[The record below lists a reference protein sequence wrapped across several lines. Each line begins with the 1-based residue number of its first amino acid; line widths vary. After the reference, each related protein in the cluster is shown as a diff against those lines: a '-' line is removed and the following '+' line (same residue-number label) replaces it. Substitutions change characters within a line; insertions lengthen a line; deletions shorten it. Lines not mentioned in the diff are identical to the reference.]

1 MRRALALLDLHPF
14 RPARRLLAASLALAA
29 PGCGGASASRV
40 EVLQPSPPP
49 APAPAPAPEARNPP
63 PPSDAP
69 EPDPEASRL
78 FLSRVGQQRQPAS
91 APVPRVTA
99 LALEN
104 TARGEARGL
113 TVMGDVVSLAIAE
126 GESGAIPV
134 RVAPGECT
142 VFIAQG
148 GLGVIEV
155 DLFVTK
161 GAAPALEIA
170 AQDADSGPVAVIGGR
185 GACFS
190 VPGSMPL
197 AVSLH
202 AQVRRGV
209 GVVLVQGYRGPRPP
223 APPAAAPPGATPPDT
238 APPSAAPPAAASSS
252 TATPPA
258 ATPPGASRGA
268 PPR

>member
-1 MRRALALLDLHPF
+1 M
-14 RPARRLLAASLALAA
+14 LAASLALAA

-49 APAPAPAPEARNPP
+49 APAPAPAPEVRNPP

-104 TARGEARGL
+104 TARGEARGM
-113 TVMGDVVSLAIAE
+113 TAMGDVVSLAIAE

-134 RVAPGECT
+134 RVAPGECA

-161 GAAPALEIA
+161 GAAPALQIA
-170 AQDADSGPVAVIGGR
+170 AQDADSGPIAVIGGR

-190 VPGSMPL
+190 APGNAPL

-202 AQVRRGV
+202 AQVRRGA

-223 APPAAAPPGATPPDT
+223 APPAASPPGATPPDT
-238 APPSAAPPAAASSS
+238 APPSASPPAAPASSTAPPAAPASS
-252 TATPPA
+252 TAPPPA
-258 ATPPGASRGA
+258 ATPPGASRVA